1 MGKEQNEKIKNVDT
15 YYVVETPKRIYVTDS
30 LKKAEAKIKAFGKIY
45 NLNVKIKT
53 FEQENLF
60 KFIENDFSK
69 KPIFLCPR
77 K

>member
-1 MGKEQNEKIKNVDT
+1 MEKTKNLDT
-15 YYVVETPKRIYVTDS
+15 YYVVETPKRIYVTSS
-30 LKKAEAKIKAFGKIY
+30 LKKAETKVKAFEKIY
-45 NLNVKIKT
+45 NLKVKIKT

-69 KPIFLCPR
+69 KPIFLCHG